1 MFTTERNM
9 RLAVV
14 GASYADCVIRAA
26 HGKDYGILE
35 DVVARSPS

>member
-1 MFTTERNM
+1 M